1 MNYRMIDIF
10 EHRLGS
16 HVLKSKGEHP
26 PAPGTLIIAPSVILL
41 VFVEGA
47 SVVAK
52 NKKKGICRIIIGGI
66 VSVIKLCFQRMHLC

>member
-1 MNYRMIDIF
+1 MIDIF
-10 EHRLGS
+10 EHRLVS

-26 PAPGTLIIAPSVILL
+26 PAPGTLIIASSVILL

-52 NKKKGICRIIIGGI
+52 IKKRN
-66 VSVIKLCFQRMHLC
+66 L

>member
-1 MNYRMIDIF
+1 MIGIF

-26 PAPGTLIIAPSVILL
+26 PAPAPGTLIIASSVILL

-52 NKKKGICRIIIGGI
+52 NKKKEF
-66 VSVIKLCFQRMHLC
+66 VE

>member
-1 MNYRMIDIF
+1 MIDIF

-26 PAPGTLIIAPSVILL
+26 PAPGTLIIASSVILL

-47 SVVAK
+47 SVFAK
-52 NKKKGICRIIIGGI
+52 NKKKKEF
-66 VSVIKLCFQRMHLC
+66 VE

>member
-1 MNYRMIDIF
+1 MIDIF

-16 HVLKSKGEHP
+16 HVLKSQGEHP